1 MSVATEA
8 RDAALERVEGA
19 ASPDWSATMFALVV
33 QVARRLPTFTADD
46 VFEAL
51 EDLPE
56 DERPTTPEPRALGP
70 VVLRAVKAGVCS
82 KAGMPG
88 RLSRRRSRHAAP
100 LNVWRSHLV
109 AQPGV

>member
-1 MSVATEA
+1 MSAATEA
-8 RDAALERVEGA
+8 RDVALERVERA

-46 VFEAL
+46 VFDAL
-51 EDLPE
+51 AEIPE
-56 DERPTTPEPRALGP
+56 DVRPSTPEGRALGP
-70 VVLRAVKAGVCS
+70 VMLRAAAQGVCS

-100 LNVWRSHLV
+100 LNVWRSHLIP
-109 AQPGV
+109 QPGA